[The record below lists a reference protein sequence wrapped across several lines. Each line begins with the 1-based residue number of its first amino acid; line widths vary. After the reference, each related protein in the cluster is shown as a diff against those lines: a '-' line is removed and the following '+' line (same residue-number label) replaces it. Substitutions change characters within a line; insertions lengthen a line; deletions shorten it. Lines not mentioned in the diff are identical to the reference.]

1 MLIRDFA
8 NWLASNGKSP
18 AEQALKTDLR
28 VLLNAGIDD
37 KTGTTGSPE
46 EDVWVYLCDLP
57 AFHVIE
63 YGQVMCP
70 PGEED
75 AWFSTLPNKI
85 KEGLQSAT

>member
-1 MLIRDFA
+1 MLGRIVRDVA
-8 NWLASNGKSP
+8 A
-18 AEQALKTDLR
+18 A
-28 VLLNAGIDD
+28 
-37 KTGTTGSPE
+37 TGSPE
-46 EDVWVYLCDLP
+46 EYVWDYLCDLP

-75 AWFSTLPNKI
+75 AWFATLPNKI

>member
-1 MLIRDFA
+1 
-8 NWLASNGKSP
+8 
-18 AEQALKTDLR
+18 LR

-46 EDVWVYLCDLP
+46 EYVWVYLCDLP

-70 PGEED
+70 PGD
-75 AWFSTLPNKI
+75 P
-85 KEGLQSAT
+85 